1 MQCLSFEL
9 KLERTRKIT
18 NNRGR
23 SLVPGRRARRK
34 KMAARILKSGP
45 TNAIKRAN
53 YPRERG
59 RERGEARVPEQHVFY
74 LRALRERSRSVLESP
89 RVLAFGE
96 RSSLNLPACSY
107 VLFFFFFS
115 SWRRGSRIHIMPSYL
130 PAYPARPYCAS
141 QGCKSSRR
149 QGPPRFFGNV
159 YPIKFV
165 GAGRR
170 GISTAYFSKRGEEEE
185 ERRIDGKG
193 CRGRN
198 DGLSAR
204 LMLPLLDSV

>member
-1 MQCLSFEL
+1 
-9 KLERTRKIT
+9 
-18 NNRGR
+18 
-23 SLVPGRRARRK
+23 
-34 KMAARILKSGP
+34 
-45 TNAIKRAN
+45 
-53 YPRERG
+53 
-59 RERGEARVPEQHVFY
+59 
-74 LRALRERSRSVLESP
+74 
-89 RVLAFGE
+89 
-96 RSSLNLPACSY
+96 
-107 VLFFFFFS
+107 
-115 SWRRGSRIHIMPSYL
+115 MPSYL